1 MENEVNTTG
10 GPPGVESGAEDRV
23 AVQRELLSVLLGHT
37 RMALVGNVA
46 IGIATVGV
54 VVGAGIY
61 RGVLAWALCL
71 LSLVVIRAWHA
82 RRAAPEI
89 ATLEEPAL
97 RRLEWQLTVLV
108 GSSGLTW
115 GALPWLVYTGEDPF
129 VDFFSVAMLVGM
141 TSGAVAS
148 TMALP
153 RALNTYVSAA
163 FVPFIVKA
171 MLIGG
176 SVHTAGALTIMFS
189 MVVLMGFGRTGHDA
203 LRRTVLLSRQNARL
217 MEELRIERDAVRA
230 AMQAKDLFLAGVT
243 HDLRQ
248 PVHALGLHLH
258 FLRSLRQ
265 DEVTPATLEEVCAP
279 MDAAT
284 KSMSTQLSRLLELS
298 RLEAGEAK
306 VSRRPIA
313 VSELFEA
320 SESQFQP
327 LAREKGLRLR
337 FRRSGAIVDSD
348 PKMLQSIVDNLVSNA
363 LRYTDDGTVL
373 VGVRRRGALVE
384 LQVLDEG
391 PGIPENLV
399 PQLFIAYRRF
409 DDRKDRAEEG
419 QGLGLA
425 LVRKQSDL
433 LGHAVAVRSEVGR
446 GSVFSVTVPVA
457 PADAR
462 AVAL

>member
-1 MENEVNTTG
+1 
-10 GPPGVESGAEDRV
+10 
-23 AVQRELLSVLLGHT
+23 
-37 RMALVGNVA
+37 MALVGNVA
-46 IGIATVGV
+46 IGITSSAVF
-54 VVGAGIY
+54 VGAGIQQ
-61 RGVLAWALCL
+61 GILPWVMCI
-71 LSLVVIRAWHA
+71 LSLVLIRAWHA
-82 RRAAPEI
+82 HRATRAL
-89 ATLEEPAL
+89 ATLEAPSL
-97 RRLEWQLTVLV
+97 SKLEWQLTFLV
-108 GSSGLTW
+108 GASGLTW
-115 GALPWLVYTGEDPF
+115 GTLPWIVYTGQDPF

-153 RALNTYVSAA
+153 RALNTYVAAA

-189 MVVLMGFGRTGHDA
+189 MVVLMGFGRTGHDS

-217 MEELRIERDAVRA
+217 MEDLRIERDAVRA

-258 FLRSLRQ
+258 FLRSLRRE
-265 DEVTPATLEEVCAP
+265 EVTPTTLEEVCAP

-313 VSELFEA
+313 LSELFEA

-327 LAREKGLRLR
+327 LAREKNLRLR
-337 FRRSGAIVDSD
+337 FRPSRAIVDSD
-348 PKMLQSIVDNLVSNA
+348 PKMLQSILDNLVSNA
-363 LRYTDDGTVL
+363 LRYTDDGAVL
-373 VGVRRRGALVE
+373 VGARRRGRSVE
-384 LQVLDEG
+384 LQVLDTG
-391 PGIPENLV
+391 PGIPADLV
-399 PQLFIAYRRF
+399 PQLFVAYRRF
-409 DDRKDRAEEG
+409 DDRKDRKEEG

-425 LVRKQSDL
+425 LVRKQTDL
-433 LGHAVAVRSEVGR
+433 LGHTVDVRSEVGR

-457 PADAR
+457 RSDPR
-462 AVAL
+462 ALPTSV